1 MERAPL
7 PQAQR
12 AETLVRIAGQARYD
26 VPLSRTLH
34 ALAEAIV
41 AETRAE
47 AAGMAFIDPEALT
60 TIESGTCNLPFGY
73 IAAMDQARRHPG
85 RAALFR
91 NAVAENTPWIQRD
104 TRAEMGADPAYADVL
119 HVVRQLPPT
128 LVASPFAF
136 RPEAVGLIYLYYSDA
151 IEVDE
156 EEIEFARAIAR
167 QAAPI
172 MDNAWLHNQA
182 QTRLAELEALFR
194 ADEALRRSLKLDD
207 VLQAMCEL
215 AIDLLGADSAL
226 VAAWGE
232 DDHLSVRASRAL
244 EPHHLALVDREL
256 RDRTR
261 ETMATLAPALALI
274 EDVRGHEPMAEA
286 VRHAGFM
293 ASLAEVP
300 IYTAQG
306 LFGFFNVGFRT
317 RQTFTPED
325 RRRFDAFI
333 TRASL
338 AIENAL
344 LFEQAQLAASNEERQ
359 RLARDLHDSVSQA
372 LYGIA
377 LGARTAR
384 KRLGE
389 GADPALAEP
398 IDYVLSLAEAG
409 LAETRALIFE
419 LIPESLE
426 TQGLVVAIERQAAAI
441 RARHQ
446 LDVQVFAKD
455 EPELPLRTREAVYRI
470 VQESLNN
477 IVKHAG
483 ASHVRIDLAQAGGR
497 VTVTVRDDGRGFD
510 TGGTFPGHFGLQ
522 SMAERAT
529 RAGGAFAVESA
540 PGAGATISVSVPGAG
555 RD

>member
-1 MERAPL
+1 M

-26 VPLSRTLH
+26 VSLSRTLH
-34 ALAEAIV
+34 DLAAAIV

-47 AAGMAFIDPEALT
+47 AAGMAFIDPEELT
-60 TIESGTCNLPFGY
+60 TIESGTCNLPPDY

-91 NAVAENTPWIQRD
+91 TAVAENTPWVQRD
-104 TRAEMGADPAYADVL
+104 TRAEMGTNPAYQDVL
-119 HVVRQLPPT
+119 HVVAQLPPT

-136 RPEAVGLIYLYYSDA
+136 RPEAVGLIYLYYSGES
-151 IEVDE
+151 EVDD

-194 ADEALRRSLKLDD
+194 GDEALRRSLKLDD
-207 VLQAMCEL
+207 VLQAMCAL
-215 AIDLLGADSAL
+215 AIDLLGAGSAL

-232 DDHLSVRASRAL
+232 DDRLSVRTSRGL
-244 EPHHLALVDREL
+244 EPPQLVLIDREF
-256 RDRTR
+256 RRRTR
-261 ETMATLAPALALI
+261 ETIAALAPSLALI
-274 EDVRGHEPMAEA
+274 EDVREHEQMAEE
-286 VRHAGFM
+286 VRNAGFM

-300 IYTAQG
+300 IYTSQG
-306 LFGFFNVGFRT
+306 LFGFFNVGFRA
-317 RQTFTPED
+317 RQKFTSED

-446 LDVQVFAKD
+446 LDVQVFAGD
-455 EPELPLRTREAVYRI
+455 EPEVPLRTKEAVYRI

-483 ASHVRIDLAQAGGR
+483 ANHVRIDLSQAAGR
-497 VTVTVRDDGRGFD
+497 LTVAVRDDGRGFD
-510 TGGTFPGHFGLQ
+510 TGGNFPGHFGLQ
-522 SMAERAT
+522 SMAERAA
-529 RAGGAFAVESA
+529 RAGGGFAVESA
-540 PGAGATISVSVPGAG
+540 PGAGATITVSVPAVS
-555 RD
+555 

>member
-1 MERAPL
+1 M

-26 VPLSRTLH
+26 VPLSETLH
-34 ALAEAIV
+34 ALAAAMV

-47 AAGMAFIDPEALT
+47 AAGMAFIDPEELT
-60 TIESGTCNLPFGY
+60 TIESGTCNLPPDY

-91 NAVAENTPWIQRD
+91 NAVAGNTPWIQRD
-104 TRAEMGADPAYADVL
+104 TRAEMGTNPAYKDVL
-119 HVVRQLPPT
+119 HVVNQLPPV

-136 RPEAVGLIYLYYSDA
+136 RPEALGLIYLYYADA
-151 IEVDE
+151 AEVDE
-156 EEIEFARAIAR
+156 DEIEFARAIAR

-182 QTRLAELEALFR
+182 QKRLNELEALFR

-207 VLQAMCEL
+207 VIEAMADL
-215 AIDLLGADSAL
+215 ATDLLGADTSL
-226 VAAWGE
+226 VATWGE
-232 DDHLSVRASRAL
+232 DDRLRVKTCRNIVPSH
-244 EPHHLALVDREL
+244 REL
-256 RDRTR
+256 IDFEFGRWTR
-261 ETMATLAPALALI
+261 EMFRRRPPTLALI
-274 EDVRGHEPMAEA
+274 EDIQERKHLTEEVR
-286 VRHAGFM
+286 RTGFTV
-293 ASLAEVP
+293 SLAEVP
-300 IYTAQG
+300 IVIG
-306 LFGFFNVGFRT
+306 GDLFGFFNVGFRT
-317 RQTFTPED
+317 RQRFTPED

-344 LFEQAQLAASNEERQ
+344 LFEQAQVAASNEERQ

-384 KRLGE
+384 KRLGD
-389 GADPALAEP
+389 GGDPALVEP
-398 IDYVLSLAEAG
+398 IDYIVNLAEAG

-426 TQGLVVAIERQAAAI
+426 TQGLVVAIERQAAAT

-446 LDVQVFAKD
+446 LDVLVFAGE
-455 EPELPLRTREAVYRI
+455 EPDIPLRAKEALYRI
-470 VQESLNN
+470 TQESLNN

-483 ASHVRIDLAQAGGR
+483 AQHVRITIEQADG
-497 VTVTVRDDGRGFD
+497 VVALSVRDDGRGFD
-510 TGGTFPGHFGLQ
+510 AGGSFPGHFGLQ
-522 SMAERAT
+522 SMAERAS
-529 RAGGAFAVESA
+529 RIGASFSIESEPGEGTTTSVRLAA
-540 PGAGATISVSVPGAG
+540 PC
-555 RD
+555 